1 MLAPPPSSL
10 PVVIHES
17 SCASTLAEL
26 THDRDVFAA
35 SSLLVELAEKG
46 GKLTDAPSKDDRRER
61 LSFEKSSV
69 ANNF

>member
-1 MLAPPPSSL
+1 MHHANTMGLDVVLAK
-10 PVVIHES
+10 
-17 SCASTLAEL
+17 LAKYKDL
-26 THDRDVFAA
+26 TGSDVFAA
-35 SSLLVELAEKG
+35 SSLLIELAEKG